1 MPGLM
6 GGGLGVGGH
15 AQGDIGGSSGTGVSA
30 GGGGGGGAG
39 AGGRSK
45 IKGKPFAL
53 MRMILFGFWE
63 ATRQ

>member
-39 AGGRSK
+39 GRSK

-53 MRMILFGFWE
+53 MRMILFGFSE
-63 ATRQ
+63 APRQ